1 MSSHSSKFKRFQRDA
16 LLLKPLSERDNLLDL
31 SIMGDPGKT
40 AMIEDPRYLELAA
53 DITAA
58 REKDAAVLALM
69 GAHVIRA
76 GMSPLII
83 RMMEEGLLNHIG
95 FNGAGAIHDFEFA
108 LAGQTTES
116 VARYIQSGE
125 FGLWKETGLLN
136 DIVKTGVEQ
145 GLGYGEAVGKY
156 ILENSLE
163 HAEYSI
169 LAAGYR
175 LGVPVT
181 IHLGLGYDIIH
192 EHPNCDGAALGE
204 ASYDDFLILAN
215 TVSRLESGVFLNYGS
230 AVMGPEV
237 YLKALSMA
245 RNVARQEGREI
256 RHFTT
261 AVFDLADLG
270 EISGKEP
277 EKSEARYYFRPLK
290 TILIRTVRD
299 GGVSFYFHGDHRD
312 TFPQLYSAC
321 LKASGL
327 E

>member
-1 MSSHSSKFKRFQRDA
+1 MSKIDSKFERFPREK
-16 LLLKPLSERDNLLDL
+16 LLIKPLSERDNLLDL
-31 SIMGDPGKT
+31 SIMEDPGNH
-40 AMIEDPRYLELAA
+40 AVIEDPRYLELASR
-53 DITAA
+53 IISS
-58 REKDAAVLALM
+58 REKNSAVLALM

-83 RMMEEGLLNHIG
+83 RLMEEGLLTHIG

-108 LAGQTTES
+108 LIGQTTES

-125 FGLWKETGLLN
+125 FGLWKETGILN
-136 DIVKTGVEQ
+136 DIVKSGVDH

-156 ILENSLE
+156 ILENDLDHSQ
-163 HAEYSI
+163 YSI

-175 LGVPVT
+175 LGIPVT

-192 EHPNCDGAALGE
+192 EHPNCDGAALGR

-215 TVSRLESGVFLNYGS
+215 TVSNLESGVFINYGS

-245 RNVARQEGREI
+245 RNKAGQEGYEI
-256 RHFTT
+256 RHFAT

-270 EISGKEP
+270 DISDREP
-277 EKSEARYYFRPLK
+277 DKSEARYYFRPLK
-290 TILIRTVRD
+290 TILIRTVKD
-299 GGVSFYFHGDHRD
+299 GGESFYFRGDHRD